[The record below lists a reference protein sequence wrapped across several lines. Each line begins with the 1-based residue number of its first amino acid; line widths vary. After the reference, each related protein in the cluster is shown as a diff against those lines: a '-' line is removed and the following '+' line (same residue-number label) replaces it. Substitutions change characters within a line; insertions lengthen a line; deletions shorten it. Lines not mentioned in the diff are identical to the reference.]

1 MIENSLFFIHGT
13 LLLLFGVYLS
23 GAFAGIRFN
32 IPRNVK
38 LFLAICAVCGTLQ
51 IASCILFDVAV
62 VWKLYPLS
70 THLPLILFLCIIYHK
85 RLITSLASV
94 FTTYLFCQPANWF
107 GVLTFYITK
116 SESAKYLV
124 RICFLAIVA
133 FITLIYL
140 APYFSRIYNKDTR
153 SVCIF
158 GMIPF
163 IYYVFDYSTMIYT
176 DLWVSNNRIVAE
188 FLPFFLGIIYMV
200 FGIIYCSENE
210 EKVIAQHK
218 AELIQI
224 SAEQQ
229 NKEIETIQHNEKE
242 IRILHHDMRLFLS
255 SLTVC
260 LEQGDTD
267 KAKEMLASYTS
278 HIENTRMQHFCNI
291 DTLNYVLSDFA
302 AKCKLNSVEFIHRVE
317 LAELKVDINMFAS
330 ILSNSLDN
338 ALNAQKN
345 LAESSRKVNLLLKT
359 SNGKLLLSV
368 ENPISKK
375 PIFENGLPVS
385 NKEGHGYGT
394 QSICYMTERLNGK
407 YQFSVQ
413 ANTFITKIII

>member
-1 MIENSLFFIHGT
+1 M
-13 LLLLFGVYLS
+13 
-23 GAFAGIRFN
+23 
-32 IPRNVK
+32 
-38 LFLAICAVCGTLQ
+38 
-51 IASCILFDVAV
+51 
-62 VWKLYPLS
+62 
-70 THLPLILFLCIIYHK
+70 
-85 RLITSLASV
+85 
-94 FTTYLFCQPANWF
+94 
-107 GVLTFYITK
+107 
-116 SESAKYLV
+116 
-124 RICFLAIVA
+124 
-133 FITLIYL
+133 
-140 APYFSRIYNKDTR
+140 
-153 SVCIF
+153 CIF

-200 FGIIYCSENE
+200 FGILYCSENE

-218 AELIQI
+218 AELIRI

-229 NKEIETIQHNEKE
+229 NKKIETIQRNEKE
-242 IRILHHDMRLFLS
+242 IRILHHDMRLFLC

-278 HIENTRMQHFCNI
+278 HIENTRMQHFCNN

-302 AKCKLNSVEFIHRVE
+302 AKCKLNSIEFIHRVE

-345 LAESSRKVNLLLKT
+345 LAESSQKVNLLLKT
-359 SNGKLLLSV
+359 ANGKLLLSV

-394 QSICYMTERLNGK
+394 QSICYTTERLNGK